1 MKIRKFRKQDSKEV
15 SRIIRNYLKNFIG
28 KGNFIK
34 NIYFNYLYSKYSPDR
49 LIGLSKVREIYVAE
63 SKGKVIGTASLR
75 KNHIMA
81 VYVIPKYQHHHLGTN
96 LVKKLENI
104 TNKKGYKSVK
114 LWSLISSGG
123 FYKKLGYKKKFKFFV
138 LILMKKR
145 FG

>member
-1 MKIRKFRKQDSKEV
+1 MRIRKFRKQDSKEV
-15 SRIIRNYLKNFIG
+15 SKIIRNYLKNFIG

-34 NIYFNYLYSKYSPDR
+34 NIYFKYLYSKYGSDS

-63 SKGKVIGTASLR
+63 SKGRIIGTASLR
-75 KNHIMA
+75 GNRIMA
-81 VYVIPKYQHHHLGTN
+81 VYISPKYRYHSFGTS

-104 TNKKGYKSVK
+104 ANKKGYKSVK
-114 LWSLISSGG
+114 LWSLISSSE